1 MEELRRTPLWESHVR
16 LGAKMEPFAGWD
28 MPVQYNDGII
38 KEHLSVRSGAGLFD
52 VSHMGRFV
60 ISGSDAIS
68 FLQHVLS
75 NNAQALDVGQS
86 QYTIILDENGSAVDD
101 VYLFR
106 FVQDEFLLVVN
117 AVNKAKSLKYLRRF
131 LFSFPRVTIKDTTE
145 QTSMISVQGPRSR
158 EILEPLIHKG
168 KMPDPFKNALSNA
181 QFAGCEV
188 QISRTGYTGEPLG
201 FEIFVDAGSVV
212 YLWDLLVERGAQP
225 IGLGARDTL
234 RLEAGLPLYGHE
246 LGKDPEGK
254 DIPVFASP
262 LACFAVS
269 FSPLKGKF
277 VGKDALL
284 SQFIAYR
291 RILDH
296 DFRNIEALPR
306 RILPVSVI
314 GRGIPRAGC
323 RVFHNDEFAGYIT
336 SGTMVPYLKTEGIGI
351 NSKVTREHAMRPV
364 CMGLVDSRL
373 RKESELLIDIR
384 GKRIPARVVPYHL
397 RSEAP
402 PYARPLYCT
411 EASIKRLQEEIDH
424 ETATHKNL
432 EAVRA
437 LVRKA
442 AENTKWRRTQC
453 INLIPS
459 EQCVSP
465 LVRMLSGLDPAGR
478 YAEHKR
484 VKALDDADVFYY
496 QGTDFIAEVERLLVD
511 EVRRFLGCS
520 LVETRTISGQMANT
534 AVFSAMVDFL
544 NRADRK
550 REQRRIRSI
559 LNNHIIL
566 GGHLS
571 AQPMGALRDFVA
583 RDPLTE
589 RPSVVPFP
597 VLREDPYRIDTAACE
612 EVLEKHRPELVI
624 FGKSMVLY
632 PEPVAEIRKM
642 VDELRLNSVIMYDM
656 AHVLGLVGPRFQLP
670 FKEGAD
676 IVTGSTHKTFFG
688 TQRGVIASDMQE
700 TSRLY
705 PLWEAVER
713 RTFPGSVSNHHL
725 GTMLGLLI
733 AAYEMNAFKDEYQ
746 KKVLANARAFA
757 LALDECG
764 LKVAGDPGQG
774 FTRTHQVVVGV
785 GYGLG
790 AETARRLE
798 KNNIIVNYQA
808 APGEE
813 GFTAAGSLRMGV
825 SEMTRFGM
833 EESDFRQ
840 LAQLIKDVIVNGRV
854 IKEEVVEFRKR
865 FLEMQFQFNDPEIED
880 LMHKLNNLL

>member
-1 MEELRRTPLWESHVR
+1 MEKQRKTPLWESHVR

-38 KEHLSVRSGAGLFD
+38 KEHLSVRSEAGIFD

-60 ISGSDAIS
+60 IRGGNALN
-68 FLQHVLS
+68 FLQRVLS
-75 NNAQALDVGQS
+75 NNAQALSVGQS
-86 QYTIILDENGSAVDD
+86 QYTIIVDENGCAVDD

-106 FVQDEFLLVVN
+106 FVEHEFVLVVN
-117 AVNKAKSLKYLRRF
+117 AVNTDRDLEYLQAF
-131 LFSFPRVTIKDTTE
+131 LSEFPGVTLQDITGRTAML
-145 QTSMISVQGPRSR
+145 SIQGPRSR
-158 EILEPLIHKG
+158 AILESLIEMG
-168 KMPDPFKNALSNA
+168 KTPEPFKNALSEA
-181 QFAGCEV
+181 QLAGSNV
-188 QISRTGYTGEPLG
+188 RISRTGYTGEPLG
-201 FEIFVDAGSVV
+201 FEIFVDAGSAE
-212 YLWDLLVERGAQP
+212 YLWDLLVERGARP

-246 LGKDPEGK
+246 LGKDPEGV

-269 FSPLKGKF
+269 FSPLKGES
-277 VGKDALL
+277 VGKNALL
-284 SQFIAYR
+284 RQFRAYR
-291 RILDH
+291 KILDR
-296 DFRNIEALPR
+296 DFRDIKALPR
-306 RILPVSVI
+306 RILPVSVT

-323 RVFHNDEFAGYIT
+323 RVFHKDEFAGYVT
-336 SGTMVPYLKTEGIGI
+336 SGTMVPYFKTEGTGI
-351 NSKVTREHAMRPV
+351 DSKITGEYAMRPV
-364 CMGLVDSRL
+364 CLALLDNRL
-373 RKESELLIDIR
+373 RENSDLAIDVR
-384 GKRIPARVVPYHL
+384 GKRIPGLVVPYHL

-402 PYARPLYCT
+402 PYARPFSCH
-411 EASIKRLQEEIDH
+411 EASIKRLQQEIDQ
-424 ETATHKNL
+424 ETTVRKNVS
-432 EAVRA
+432 AARS

-442 AENTKWRRTQC
+442 AENTIWRRTEC

-484 VKALDDADVFYY
+484 VKALDDAEVFYY
-496 QGTDFIAEVERLLVD
+496 QGTDFIAEVETMLAA
-511 EVRRFLGCS
+511 EMRRFLGCRR
-520 LVETRTISGQMANT
+520 VETRTISGQMANT

-550 REQRRIRSI
+550 REQRRIRSV

-583 RDPLTE
+583 RDPVTE

-597 VLREDPYRIDTAACE
+597 VLSEDPYRIDAAACG
-612 EVLEKHRPELVI
+612 EVLEKHRPELII

-632 PEPVAEIRKM
+632 PEPVAEIRKL
-642 VDELRLNSVIMYDM
+642 VDELKLSSVVMYDM
-656 AHVLGLVGPRFQLP
+656 AHVLGLVGPRFQEP

-688 TQRGVIASDMQE
+688 TQRGVIASDLAE
-700 TSRLY
+700 TSRLHL
-705 PLWEAVER
+705 LWEAVER

-725 GTMLGLLI
+725 GTMVGLLM

-746 KKVLANARAFA
+746 ANVLANARAFA
-757 LALDECG
+757 RALDACG
-764 LKVAGDPGQG
+764 LNVAGDRAEG

-790 AETARRLE
+790 PETARRLE

-833 EESDFRQ
+833 EETDFEQ
-840 LAQLIKDVIVNGRV
+840 LAQMMKDVIVDGRT
-854 IKEEVVEFRKR
+854 IKEEILQFRQR
-865 FLEMQFQFNDPEIED
+865 FLEMRFQFKDTEIDKIME
-880 LMHKLNNLL
+880 KLYRLV

>member
-1 MEELRRTPLWESHVR
+1 MEKLRKTPLWESHVR
-16 LGAKMEPFAGWD
+16 LGAKMAPFAGWD

-38 KEHLSVRSGAGLFD
+38 REHLSVRSEAGIFD

-60 ISGSDAIS
+60 ISGGNAFN

-75 NNAQALDVGQS
+75 NNAQAVETGQS
-86 QYTIILDENGSAVDD
+86 QYSILLDENGCAVDD

-106 FVQDEFLLVVN
+106 FVENESLLVVN
-117 AVNKAKSLKYLRRF
+117 AVNTDKDMDYLRGF
-131 LFSFPRVTIKDTTE
+131 LPEFPGVTIQDVTDRTAML
-145 QTSMISVQGPRSR
+145 SLQGPRSKA
-158 EILEPLIHKG
+158 ILESLIENG
-168 KMPDPFKNALSNA
+168 KMPDPFKNALSRA
-181 QFAGCEV
+181 KIAGCSVE
-188 QISRTGYTGEPLG
+188 ISRTGYTGEPLG
-201 FEIFVDAGSVV
+201 FEIFVDAGSAVS
-212 YLWDLLVERGAQP
+212 LWDLLIERGARP

-246 LGKDPEGK
+246 LGKDPEGE

-262 LACFAVS
+262 LACFSVS

-284 SQFIAYR
+284 RQFMAYR

-296 DFRNIEALPR
+296 DFSDMDALPR
-306 RILPVSVI
+306 RILPVSVT

-323 RVFHNDEFAGYIT
+323 RVFSEDKFAGYVT
-336 SGTMVPYLKTEGIGI
+336 SGTMVPYFKTQGVGI
-351 NSKVTREHAMRPV
+351 NSKIIKEHAMRPV
-364 CMGLVDSRL
+364 CLGLIDSRL
-373 RKESELLIDIR
+373 RKDSDLVIDIR
-384 GKRIPARVVPYHL
+384 GKRIPALLVPYHL

-402 PYARPLYCT
+402 PYARPLFCN
-411 EASIKRLQEEIDH
+411 EVSIRRLQEEIDQ
-424 ETATHKNL
+424 EISIQKNVN
-432 EAVRA
+432 AARA
-437 LVRKA
+437 LVREA
-442 AENTKWRRTQC
+442 AENTIWRRTEC

-465 LVRMLSGLDPAGR
+465 VVRMLSGLDPAGR

-484 VKALDDADVFYY
+484 VKALDDAEVFYY
-496 QGTDFIAEVERLLVD
+496 QGTDFIAEVERLLVA
-511 EVRRFLGCS
+511 EMCRFLDCR
-520 LVETRTISGQMANT
+520 LAETRVISGQMANT

-550 REQRRIRSI
+550 REQRRIRNVM
-559 LNNHIIL
+559 NNHIIL

-583 RDPLTE
+583 RDPVTE
-589 RPSVVPFP
+589 RPSVVAFP
-597 VLREDPYRIDTAACE
+597 VLSEDPYRIDVDACGD
-612 EVLEKHRPELVI
+612 VLEKYRPELII

-642 VDELRLNSVIMYDM
+642 VEALRLNSVIMYDM
-656 AHVLGLVGPRFQLP
+656 AHVLGLVGPRFQQP

-676 IVTGSTHKTFFG
+676 LVTGSTHKTFFG
-688 TQRGVIASDMQE
+688 TQRGVIASDMTE
-700 TSRLY
+700 TSRLQ
-705 PLWEAVER
+705 PLWEAIER

-725 GTMLGLLI
+725 GTMLGLLM
-733 AAYEMNAFKDEYQ
+733 AAYEMNAFKDAYQ
-746 KKVLANARAFA
+746 TKVLANARAFA
-757 LALDECG
+757 RALDACG
-764 LKVAGDPGQG
+764 LNVAGDRAEG

-790 AETARRLE
+790 PETARRLE

-833 EESDFRQ
+833 EEGDFEH
-840 LAQLIKDVIVNGRV
+840 LAQWMKDVIVDGRTV
-854 IKEEVVEFRKR
+854 KDEVVQFRKR
-865 FLEMQFQFNDPEIED
+865 FLKMRFQFKDPEIEQI
-880 LMHKLNNLL
+880 MEKLNGLV